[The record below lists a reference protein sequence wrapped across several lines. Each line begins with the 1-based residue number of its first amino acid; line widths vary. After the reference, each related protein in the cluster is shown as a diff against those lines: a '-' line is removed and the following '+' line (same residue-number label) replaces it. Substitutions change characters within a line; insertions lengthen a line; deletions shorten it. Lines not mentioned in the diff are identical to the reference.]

1 MYAMILAAGRGERM
15 RPLTDRLPKPLLAVN
30 DKPLIEYHIE
40 KLSQLPISNIVIN
53 QAWLG
58 HLLPQHLGN
67 GERWELKINYSDEGS
82 NALETAGGIK
92 KALPLIDGDYFIV
105 INGDVWTDFDFST
118 LPKQLPQGVL
128 AHLILVENPA
138 HNPNGDFALSSSG
151 LITNGSEQFTFSGIA
166 VYQRQFFD
174 NIDEDV
180 SALGPLIRQHIVDET
195 VSGEVYSG
203 QWFDI
208 GTPQRL
214 EQLDAQLRTDVNNGD
229 LK

>member
-1 MYAMILAAGRGERM
+1 MILAAGRGERM